1 MENPQSNQLCKSFVQ
16 KLYPWMSGNLPI
28 FERNKERSP
37 PQLDDSTDCI
47 IEQIYKNSKGK
58 GKGS

>member
-1 MENPQSNQLCKSFVQ
+1 
-16 KLYPWMSGNLPI
+16 MSGNLPI

-47 IEQIYKNSKGK
+47 IEQIYKIVKERERDHNPFDDTR
-58 GKGS
+58 